1 MSSASTTSHGIVL
14 LALTIAGCYAYNK
27 IKSRPKRGSSD
38 ELNSSYEHDF
48 YPPLPESCV
57 TLLNASKL
65 CFLATN
71 SDDEPHLSLMNFTY
85 YRLSRPNTYTVDLH

>member
-1 MSSASTTSHGIVL
+1 MPPSPSSTRGGGLAL
-14 LALTIAGCYAYNK
+14 LALTIIGCYVYSNL
-27 IKSRPKRGSSD
+27 KSKKPKRSSSAD
-38 ELNSSYEHDF
+38 ELNTNYEQDF
-48 YPPLPESCV
+48 YPPLPEPCV

-85 YRLSRPNTYTVDLH
+85 HR